1 MCLRARD
8 DTAARR
14 RAGPRR
20 QTHGP
25 LRMRSSAT
33 TGTGG
38 LRSADTGAYLIF
50 SPNTRTCTQNPHA
63 DTHTLQPAPH
73 ALNQSR
79 HPTPVSGWRLR
90 PHLPDLRPAGLP
102 LLLQAGLIG

>member
-8 DTAARR
+8 DTVARR
-14 RAGPRR
+14 RR
-20 QTHGP
+20 QTHGLP
-25 LRMRSSAT
+25 
-33 TGTGG
+33 
-38 LRSADTGAYLIF
+38 SADAVCDSTRVIRYRRLSYLLAQ
-50 SPNTRTCTQNPHA
+50 PRTRTQNPHA